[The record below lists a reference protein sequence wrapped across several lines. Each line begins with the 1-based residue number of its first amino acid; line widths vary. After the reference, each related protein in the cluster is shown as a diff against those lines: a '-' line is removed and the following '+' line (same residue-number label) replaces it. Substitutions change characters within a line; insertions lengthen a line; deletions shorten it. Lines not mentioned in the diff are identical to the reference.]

1 MATKRTILKNGY
13 VLTMDQKLG
22 DLRRADGLIDGTKI
36 VAVGPDLQV
45 GEAELIDASTMIVS

>member
-1 MATKRTILKNGY
+1 VATKRTILKNGC
-13 VLTMDQKLG
+13 VLTMDQKIG
-22 DLRRADGLIDGTKI
+22 NFRRADGLIDGTKI